1 MEQQQINAGQQQITR
16 IHPASFSAK
25 YKSKREVWRFLTSE
39 AGVYLPA
46 YEVVTIYHMR
56 DLVAGKRKLIKT
68 DEVQMINVPF
78 FEGLSI
84 ESMLEWAASRPEQV
98 MDAFPIVKRE
108 LDKLPRAYIANV
120 IHTLTGAAFPKWV
133 EK

>member
-1 MEQQQINAGQQQITR
+1 M
-16 IHPASFSAK
+16 
-25 YKSKREVWRFLTSE
+25 WRFLTSE

-68 DEVQMINVPF
+68 NDVQMINVPF

-84 ESMLEWAASRPEQV
+84 ETMLEWAASRPEQV
-98 MDAFPIVKRE
+98 MNAFPIVKRE

-120 IHTLTGAAFPKWV
+120 IYTLTGPAFVKWV
-133 EK
+133 ENQVNLRNAKIAREANMIEMDSQIAAIY

>member
-16 IHPASFSAK
+16 IHPASFGAK
-25 YKSKREVWRFLTSE
+25 FKSKREAWRFLTSE

-68 DEVQMINVPF
+68 DDVQMINVPF

-84 ESMLEWAASRPEQV
+84 ESMLEWAASRPEPV
-98 MDAFPIVKRE
+98 MDALPIVKRE

-120 IHTLTGAAFPKWV
+120 IHTLTGATFVKWV